1 MDLKVRKRDGELVD
15 FDIDKIENAIYQASL
30 EQVTDMEEAKEIA
43 KEVADDINENII
55 LNYEEEIIKVEDIQD
70 RVEFELL
77 NNGYFNIGK
86 SYILYRYN
94 RDKNR
99 DKKSNKNELPDDFIS
114 NYKHQPN
121 PFPTELGEYIYYRT
135 YSRYVPEETRREKWW
150 ETVRRAVEYNTS
162 LLPTSEDEKKKLFD
176 NIYNFRNFVAG
187 RTLFTAQTGGSE
199 KFPMSNYN
207 CSGVV
212 IDSLD
217 RFTDMFYLLLIGS
230 GTGYRILPEDVEK
243 LPKFR
248 TDVSITH
255 KFYEPVPTD
264 ERNEQTEFE
273 FDTDA
278 NIVEI
283 TVGDSKEAWVK
294 SLEYFLDFLTN
305 SFYRDLEHIIFNY
318 DNIRPKGERLKTFGG
333 EASGFGALKKMYDKL
348 DKVLKNKNTKEYNLK
363 PIDALDFGNIIAEN
377 VVSGGVRRS
386 AQIALFDA
394 EDTEVAQAKSNLY
407 TQENGEWKTNEE
419 VAHRT
424 NSNNSIFYRDKPSRD
439 KLNWHVKQMR
449 YTGEP
454 GFVNAVEASKRRK
467 NFEVVNPCSEILL
480 SSQGVCNLTSLN
492 MVSFV
497 NDDNELMLDELLEA
511 QRMSARAG
519 YRMASVDFE
528 LNDWDNI
535 NKRDMLVGL
544 SVTGWQDAMNLLGW
558 NSFNLPSSEEYE
570 ELLEEYKGNEKDLVD
585 TISEMIRTSE
595 NYKKQAE
602 LMKKMRETGQNAAN
616 EIAEEHGTNKPLLV
630 TSVKPEGCLTK
641 DHVRTLD
648 DGILFMDEIDKN
660 IYNNNGWKELDKL
673 YLSNGDYIDKV
684 YSSDKKEII
693 KLTLQNGRKLELTK
707 EHPLS
712 INNQWVEARDIKI
725 GDQLDYKLGSY
736 NKKTNIKLKS
746 ISLDEYRQGE
756 NGIEDCTFPS
766 EMNED
771 LAWLIG
777 AYLANG
783 SFPEDSARKNQSR
796 IKFHCQHKNVHER
809 VQRIWKEQFN
819 VETTLK
825 RPKGKDSYVQ
835 NFCRVQIRKWLRE
848 NNLDKKDNFNR
859 IPKPIRTS
867 SKDVILAFITGY
879 ADNDGSFTSK
889 TFAID
894 SANSEFIRHLQE
906 VGEAVGLAM
915 SFIVNSVRKGS
926 YSNKPMYKTR
936 MARAFSDQ
944 YSIDYINKHS
954 VKAQNRP
961 ISEGLVRS
969 KNPYIVVNKEIIKD
983 KRTYDITVENSHMY
997 YQGGLKSHNTQ
1008 SQMPTV
1014 SSGLH
1019 FSHSEYYIRRVRT
1032 TNSDPLLK
1040 TAEELNY
1047 PIKQD
1052 PGKDNTAV
1060 IEFPIKAPEGK
1071 VKKDVYAIEQ
1081 LEIYR
1086 LFMKNY
1092 VDHNASITVHVRDN
1106 EWSYVEEW
1114 LWNNW
1119 DDVVGVSFLSY
1130 NDSSYPLMPY
1140 EEIDQ
1145 EEYEERASKITP
1157 FNSSIVN
1164 KNERIYGGDDV
1175 DKEREEE
1182 IGSDCEAGVCPVR

>member
-544 SVTGWQDAMNLLGW
+544 SVTGWQDTMNLLGW
-558 NSFNLPSSEEYE
+558 NDFNLPSSEEYE

-616 EIAEEHGTNKPLLV
+616 EIAEEHGTPEPLLV
-630 TSVKPEGCLTK
+630 TTVKPEG
-641 DHVRTLD
+641 
-648 DGILFMDEIDKN
+648 
-660 IYNNNGWKELDKL
+660 
-673 YLSNGDYIDKV
+673 
-684 YSSDKKEII
+684 
-693 KLTLQNGRKLELTK
+693 
-707 EHPLS
+707 
-712 INNQWVEARDIKI
+712 
-725 GDQLDYKLGSY
+725 
-736 NKKTNIKLKS
+736 
-746 ISLDEYRQGE
+746 
-756 NGIEDCTFPS
+756 
-766 EMNED
+766 
-771 LAWLIG
+771 
-777 AYLANG
+777 
-783 SFPEDSARKNQSR
+783 
-796 IKFHCQHKNVHER
+796 
-809 VQRIWKEQFN
+809 
-819 VETTLK
+819 
-825 RPKGKDSYVQ
+825 
-835 NFCRVQIRKWLRE
+835 
-848 NNLDKKDNFNR
+848 
-859 IPKPIRTS
+859 
-867 SKDVILAFITGY
+867 
-879 ADNDGSFTSK
+879 
-889 TFAID
+889 
-894 SANSEFIRHLQE
+894 
-906 VGEAVGLAM
+906 
-915 SFIVNSVRKGS
+915 
-926 YSNKPMYKTR
+926 
-936 MARAFSDQ
+936 
-944 YSIDYINKHS
+944 
-954 VKAQNRP
+954 
-961 ISEGLVRS
+961 
-969 KNPYIVVNKEIIKD
+969 
-983 KRTYDITVENSHMY
+983 
-997 YQGGLKSHNTQ
+997 TQ

-1032 TNSDPLLK
+1032 TISDPLLK